1 MQSGSLAR
9 WQCSIMHVKYAASE
23 QGAAAAL
30 MLCPEE
36 EEKNQRGKEG
46 GFSAGATARYCC
58 TR

>member
-1 MQSGSLAR
+1 
-9 WQCSIMHVKYAASE
+9 MHVKYAASE

-46 GFSAGATARYCC
+46 GFLPAPLQGTAALASE
-58 TR
+58 